1 MIYADNAA
9 TTRIDE
15 NALKKMQQC
24 LEEYGNASQP
34 YAFARTPKKLLKE
47 ARTQI
52 AECIGA
58 KENEIYFTS
67 GGTESNNWVIKEY
80 AASKHF
86 DCHIVTTAIEHHAIL
101 NAAKSVEVL
110 GTQVSYVGVDSSALI
125 NRTEFS
131 NTLDTNGLVSVMFSN
146 NEVGTIQPIK
156 ELCEEAHSKHYLF
169 HTDAV
174 QAVGHA
180 QINVKNLGVDFLSAS
195 AHKFN
200 GPKGIGFLYIREGVI
215 LPALMSGGSQEYGLR
230 AGTEN
235 VPSIVAMATALKDNC
250 RNMKENRTLL
260 CRCEEVFIRELNALN
275 VHYVRNG
282 NKFHMPG
289 IISISFPGIEGEILL
304 HRLDLKGISVSTG
317 SACDSKRTQISHVL
331 TAMEI
336 VPEIAESTIRISFGK
351 YNTEDDGIILANVI
365 AEIIDQLN
373 G

>member
-1 MIYADNAA
+1 
-9 TTRIDE
+9 
-15 NALKKMQQC
+15 
-24 LEEYGNASQP
+24 
-34 YAFARTPKKLLKE
+34 
-47 ARTQI
+47 
-52 AECIGA
+52 
-58 KENEIYFTS
+58 
-67 GGTESNNWVIKEY
+67 
-80 AASKHF
+80 
-86 DCHIVTTAIEHHAIL
+86 
-101 NAAKSVEVL
+101 
-110 GTQVSYVGVDSSALI
+110 
-125 NRTEFS
+125 
-131 NTLDTNGLVSVMFSN
+131 
-146 NEVGTIQPIK
+146 
-156 ELCEEAHSKHYLF
+156 
-169 HTDAV
+169 
-174 QAVGHA
+174 
-180 QINVKNLGVDFLSAS
+180 
-195 AHKFN
+195 
-200 GPKGIGFLYIREGVI
+200 
-215 LPALMSGGSQEYGLR
+215 MSGGSQEYGLR

-365 AEIIDQLN
+365 AEIINQLN

>member
-146 NEVGTIQPIK
+146 NEVGTRNIK
-156 ELCEEAHSKHYLF
+156 QC
-169 HTDAV
+169 
-174 QAVGHA
+174 
-180 QINVKNLGVDFLSAS
+180 I
-195 AHKFN
+195 
-200 GPKGIGFLYIREGVI
+200 
-215 LPALMSGGSQEYGLR
+215 
-230 AGTEN
+230 
-235 VPSIVAMATALKDNC
+235 
-250 RNMKENRTLL
+250 
-260 CRCEEVFIRELNALN
+260 
-275 VHYVRNG
+275 
-282 NKFHMPG
+282 
-289 IISISFPGIEGEILL
+289 
-304 HRLDLKGISVSTG
+304 
-317 SACDSKRTQISHVL
+317 
-331 TAMEI
+331 
-336 VPEIAESTIRISFGK
+336 
-351 YNTEDDGIILANVI
+351 
-365 AEIIDQLN
+365 
-373 G
+373 